1 MMRYFLSVV
10 LVITL
15 SFFFVNSVVYAT
27 ELRENE
33 RLFESHLLPCSQA
46 SSCVVS
52 LDEESSSYI
61 APIPYHSEM
70 NRAKNTLLKVLTVV
84 PRTQVRETTDNYL
97 KAESRGK
104 IFGGVDELE
113 FYFPPNQQVIHLRSA
128 SRNRKFD
135 LGINRRR
142 LEQIRLALR
151 ELNI

>member
-15 SFFFVNSVVYAT
+15 SFLFVNSVGYAT

-33 RLFESHLLPCSQA
+33 RLFEGHLLPCSQA

-52 LDEESSSYI
+52 LDEESPSYI

-113 FYFPPNQQVIHLRSA
+113 FYFPSNQQVIHLRSA